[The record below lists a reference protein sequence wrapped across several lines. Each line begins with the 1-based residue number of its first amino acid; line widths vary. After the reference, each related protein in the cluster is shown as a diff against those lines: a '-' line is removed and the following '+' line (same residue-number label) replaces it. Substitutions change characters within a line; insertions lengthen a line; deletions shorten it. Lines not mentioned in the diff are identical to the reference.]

1 MLSTTSRTSFFFVY
15 FTLSL
20 PSGLYRGFV
29 ILTVFTYVF
38 MFYFLFFSFCSIF
51 YLVTPHFL
59 ALISPMNLFLFLLF
73 YLLHF
78 LLFFSLLYSYI
89 SLRFQFYILLPF
101 CFCQCR
107 AKNWLKINLFV
118 LCVTLFLRCINWYF

>member
-1 MLSTTSRTSFFFVY
+1 MLSTTSRISFFFVY

-59 ALISPMNLFLFLLF
+59 ALISPMNLFLLF